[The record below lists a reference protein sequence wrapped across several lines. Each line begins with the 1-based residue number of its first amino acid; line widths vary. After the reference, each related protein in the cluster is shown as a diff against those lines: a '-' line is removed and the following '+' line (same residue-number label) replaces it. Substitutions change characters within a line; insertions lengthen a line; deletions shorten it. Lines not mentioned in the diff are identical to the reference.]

1 MLRRQ
6 MSHLVDEGE
15 REACRTRP
23 GSLDGGAGPELGL
36 GGGAGVEASAECSEV
51 DPWGQV
57 SSGPRTHELGLGTG
71 LSWRETQG
79 PFS

>member
-1 MLRRQ
+1 MLRRW

-23 GSLDGGAGPELGL
+23 GSLDGGAVPELGL
-36 GGGAGVEASAECSEV
+36 GGGAGVEASTECSEV
-51 DPWGQV
+51 DTRGHV
-57 SSGPRTHELGLGTG
+57 SCGPQDTRAGAGGRAGL
-71 LSWRETQG
+71 RETRG